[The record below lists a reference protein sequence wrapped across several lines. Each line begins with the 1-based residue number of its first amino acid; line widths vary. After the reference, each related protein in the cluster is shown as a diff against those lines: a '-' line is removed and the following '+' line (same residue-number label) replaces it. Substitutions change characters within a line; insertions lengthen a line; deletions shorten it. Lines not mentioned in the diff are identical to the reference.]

1 MRDEVTKV
9 ILQLQEDDHLLK
21 LKNKW
26 WKIDQCSKEEQSKE
40 DANELG
46 LKNIGGIFLVLIS
59 GLVCGILAAV
69 AEFIW
74 KSRQNAEID
83 RVSV

>member
-1 MRDEVTKV
+1 MDSV
-9 ILQLQEDDHLLK
+9 
-21 LKNKW
+21 NN
-26 WKIDQCSKEEQSKE
+26 S

-46 LKNIGGIFLVLIS
+46 LENIGGIFLVLIA
-59 GLVCGILAAV
+59 GVILGILVAI

-83 RVSV
+83 RV